1 MGCWLPGSIYLQVFT
16 QTSVPG
22 TLLGTENIGVKK
34 ADGVCLGEGDQVT
47 RKQYM
52 DKTLWN

>member
-1 MGCWLPGSIYLQVFT
+1 VFT